1 MSFFDDATKSVG
13 NAASFLGN
21 GINQTTN
28 PNDAT
33 QNGFSV
39 PAIPN
44 ADGNGLPSSKVSSL
58 RVAVEKRNLIHWF
71 VPEFGIVKMYVNPQ
85 EITYRYEKLINKER
99 TKGGFSL
106 QYWGEELPVLSLRG
120 TTGTSGIEGINVL
133 EEIYRAEQFAF
144 DGVGLT
150 LAANNASQGIASQ
163 ILSSVPSVSNTGGAL
178 LGGLASSLGASA
190 QALAPRNIPT
200 LGQYAFG
207 IEMYYL
213 GWVHRGYFK
222 SMQVTE
228 SAHAIGLFDYQL
240 EFIVTERR
248 GYRFNNI
255 PWQRSAIDGPSGDTI
270 PRTFSK
276 LG

>member
-1 MSFFDDATKSVG
+1 MSFFDDAIAQIG
-13 NAASFLGN
+13 NTASFLGN
-21 GINQTTN
+21 GINQITN

-44 ADGNGLPSSKVSSL
+44 ADGNGLPSSKVDSL

-85 EITYRYEKLINKER
+85 EITYQYEKLINKER

-120 TTGTSGIEGINVL
+120 TTGSSGIEGINVL
-133 EEIYRAEQFAF
+133 EEIYRAEQYAF
-144 DGVGLT
+144 DGVGLS
-150 LAANNASQGIASQ
+150 LAANNASQGIANQ
-163 ILSSVPSVSNTGGAL
+163 ILGSSAGGTLAASL
-178 LGGLASSLGASA
+178 LGVDASA
-190 QALAPRNIPT
+190 QSLAPRNIPT
-200 LGQYAFG
+200 LAQYAFG

-222 SMQVTE
+222 RMTVTE
-228 SAHAIGLFDYQL
+228 SAQSIGLFDYTM

-248 GYRFNNI
+248 GYRFNNM
-255 PWQRSAIDGPSGDTI
+255 PWQRSAKDGPSGDTI